1 MENNQFD
8 ALTQQLAAG
17 SSPLAAVLRPRR
29 GALAALVG
37 GSFGL
42 VSVSRS
48 SAKKKPK
55 KKKKCPAGQTCQPA
69 GGTTTCPTG
78 RTRLTNGTCA
88 STCAT
93 PGEFVQGG
101 CQCTTGTN
109 TEGLRLLTPSVA
121 VAQCNVLT
129 QVCTAT
135 TECPVGQMCL
145 NTGCGGPN
153 ANRCHAVCA

>member
-1 MENNQFD
+1 MESNQFD
-8 ALTQQLAAG
+8 AITQQLAAG
-17 SSPLAAVLRPRR
+17 SRPHRR

-37 GSFGL
+37 GTLGL
-42 VSVSRS
+42 VSVSHSR
-48 SAKKKPK
+48 AKKGK
-55 KKKKCPAGQTCQPA
+55 KKKKCPTGQTCQPT

-78 RTRLTNGTCA
+78 RTRLSNGTCA
-88 STCAT
+88 STCTT
-93 PGEFVQGG
+93 PGQFVPGG

-109 TEGLRLLTPSVA
+109 TEGLRLLTPSVP
-121 VAQCNVLT
+121 VAQCSALT

-153 ANRCHAVCA
+153 PNRCHAVCA